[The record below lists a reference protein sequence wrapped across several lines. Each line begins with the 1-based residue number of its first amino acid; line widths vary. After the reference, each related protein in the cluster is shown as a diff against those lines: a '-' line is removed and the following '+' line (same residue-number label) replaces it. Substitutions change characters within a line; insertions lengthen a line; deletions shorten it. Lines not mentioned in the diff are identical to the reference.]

1 MNAQILET
9 VPIDCL
15 HGIFSFLPIQECLAF
30 GSTSIKNLIEIQPEL
45 RLRRKRFTQTFVYN
59 SLIEYPKACGPIN
72 LATMW
77 KTKGNRD
84 IHLLPTVRDRIETL
98 HKILPNSHPL
108 ATSVLDLLRAIRDIH
123 NDDAKHKRETK
134 DLPRKSLMID
144 FQSAFDAHKKL
155 ILPHKSHSILLAQ
168 SIQSNPVHCDRGYR
182 HGISGGSHSNDGNVL
197 TVTLER
203 YVGDVLCAF
212 YLMGHSAASI
222 IDGGPTENDWID
234 AIEAELPCLTT
245 AHWDEFEPKAP
256 LGVTAST
263 WYRCWI
269 FVQSTLLRIAHFT
282 WGQQIQL
289 GIASPMPTSSSS
301 QGILDVSEGSLLR
314 PHKPFAG
321 CEKSSIMRRLTLV
334 TNFGPLRVTF
344 NDFGPLGPSFRGRDL
359 IQSHTI
365 YPATTMGVII
375 YFDGL
380 NPEEYAKCTQGPI
393 PSFLPF
399 LRNWSASQDTVIQ
412 WLLELHTESSKSRP
426 MTVAP
431 PLVTIKCF

>member
-1 MNAQILET
+1 MNALILET

-15 HGIFSFLPIQECLAF
+15 QGIISFLPIRECLAF
-30 GSTSIKNLIEIQPEL
+30 GSTSIKNLVEIQPEL

-59 SLIEYPKACGPIN
+59 SLIEYPKACGPID

-84 IHLLPTVRDRIETL
+84 IHLLPTVRDRIESL
-98 HKILPNSHPL
+98 HKILPNSHPQ
-108 ATSVLDLLRAIRDIH
+108 ATSVLDLLQTIRDIH
-123 NDDAKHKRETK
+123 KDDTQHKRK
-134 DLPRKSLMID
+134 DLPHRPLLKLG
-144 FQSAFDAHKKL
+144 FQSAFHAFKKL
-155 ILPHKSHSILLAQ
+155 ILSHKRHAILLAQ
-168 SIQSNPVHCDRGYR
+168 SIQSDPGHCDRGYR
-182 HGISGGSHSNDGNVL
+182 HGISGESHSKDGSIL

-212 YLMGHSAASI
+212 YLMGHSAANI
-222 IDGGPTENDWID
+222 IEGGPSENHWMD

-245 AHWDEFEPKAP
+245 SQLDEFEPQTP

-269 FVQSTLLRIAHFT
+269 FVQSSLLRIAHFT
-282 WGQQIQL
+282 WGQQIRL

-301 QGILDVSEGSLLR
+301 QGILDVAEGSLLR

-321 CEKSSIMRRLTLV
+321 REKSSFMRRLTQV
-334 TNFGPLRVTF
+334 TNFRPLRVTF

-365 YPATTMGVII
+365 YPATAMGVII

-380 NPEEYAKCTQGPI
+380 NPEEYAKYTQGPI
-393 PSFLPF
+393 PTFLPF
-399 LRNWSASQDTVIQ
+399 LRNWSASQDAVIQ
-412 WLLELHTESSKSRP
+412 WLLELHTESSKTRP

-431 PLVTIKCF
+431 PLVTIKCL